1 MEKESFILHT
11 NMWPSVQ
18 KLTREQRGDL
28 FSAIMCYQLGEE
40 LPKMD
45 PIAEMAFSFI
55 AAQMDRDN
63 EKYERIVEKRRAAGK
78 KGADARWDGKNGKCQ
93 QVIANDGHNDNDNV
107 NDNVNDNE
115 NERDKSLYGAALPP
129 LSPGDETLLRKNAG
143 DERADALIGD
153 VRNYY
158 TAHPEKH
165 FPGWPI
171 ALAQFDANQKR
182 WGTAGRK
189 KQKSIDEIIEE
200 MTAEGAFD

>member
-1 MEKESFILHT
+1 MKKETFIVHT
-11 NMWPSVQ
+11 DTWGSL
-18 KLTREQRGDL
+18 KDLELEQLGAL
-28 FSAIMCYQLGEE
+28 FKALMLNQLGEE
-40 LPKMD
+40 LPSMDKVTKM
-45 PIAEMAFSFI
+45 AYNFM
-55 AAQMDRDN
+55 AAQIDRDN
-63 EKYERIVEKRRAAGK
+63 ERYADIVEKRKAA
-78 KGADARWDGKNGKCQ
+78 ANARWKKNNNMQ
-93 QVIANDGHNDNDNV
+93 MHDLQSHTDTVTDTDTD
-107 NDNVNDNE
+107 
-115 NERDKSLYGAALPP
+115 RDKSLYAALPP
-129 LSPGDETLLRKNAG
+129 LSPGDEALLRKTSG

>member
-1 MEKESFILHT
+1 MKKETIIIHT
-11 NMWPSVQ
+11 ADYESISDLEDEQ
-18 KLTREQRGDL
+18 LGKLFRSLLLSQRGE
-28 FSAIMCYQLGEE
+28 AV
-40 LPKMD
+40 PKMD
-45 PIAEMAFSFI
+45 KQTKMAYNFMV
-55 AAQMDRDN
+55 AQIERDN
-63 EKYERIVEKRRAAGK
+63 EKYNSIVEKRRAAAQK
-78 KGADARWDGKNGKCQ
+78 RWNKG
-93 QVIANDGHNDNDNV
+93 DNMQMHDLHSHSV
-107 NDNVNDNE
+107 SDSDSVSDSVSVSDRE
-115 NERDKSLYGAALPP
+115 ISLYGAALPP
-129 LSPGDETLLRKNAG
+129 LSPGDEALLRKNAG

-189 KQKSIDEIIEE
+189 KQKSIDEIIAE

>member
-1 MEKESFILHT
+1 MKDSFILHT
-11 NMWPSVQ
+11 DAWDNIKDLSNEQLGLLLKALM
-18 KLTREQRGDL
+18 LNQRGEQLPEMDQVTRMAYK
-28 FSAIMCYQLGEE
+28 FISAQIT
-40 LPKMD
+40 
-45 PIAEMAFSFI
+45 
-55 AAQMDRDN
+55 RDN
-63 EKYERIVEKRRAAGK
+63 EKYDKAVERRREAGK
-78 KGADARWDGKNGKCQ
+78 RGAEARWQTHKSHAIDSHTDTETDTDT
-93 QVIANDGHNDNDNV
+93 VTVTDTDT
-107 NDNVNDNE
+107 
-115 NERDKSLYGAALPP
+115 ERYVSLAALPP
-129 LSPGDETLLRKNAG
+129 LSPGDEALLRKTSG